1 MIEINFPFQESK
13 AERRRRRLKK
23 AAIAA
28 GALAAGAVVAWRVF
42 DRYTDDEP
50 EARTRRPNSARP
62 AREAGQKRR
71 GDEPV
76 RAEGS
81 PGGEPDRVAA
91 GRRRSHA

>member
-50 EARTRRPNSARP
+50 EPERDVRTA
-62 AREAGQKRR
+62 
-71 GDEPV
+71 PV
-76 RAEGS
+76 RHEKQAKS
-81 PGGEPDRVAA
+81 DGGTNPSEPKAPPAA
-91 GRRRSHA
+91 SRTE